1 MMLLQIKKA
10 TKRFGGLTAVKNVDL
25 EMERGEIVGLIG
37 PNGAGKT
44 TLFNV
49 ISGFYPPTEGN
60 ILFEGIDITG
70 FKAYQTCRLGIAR
83 TFQIVKPF
91 GNMTV
96 LENVMVG
103 NFCRMRNTRE
113 VKNGASQILGL
124 VGLSEKKDEL
134 AKSLTLPDRKRLE
147 LAKALA
153 TQPKFLLLDEVN
165 AGLNPAEILQVLN
178 IIRRIRDEWGVTF
191 LVIEHLMSVIMN
203 LSERIIVLSYGEK
216 IAEGKPDEVSK
227 NQKVIEAY
235 LGEEYVE

>member
-113 VKNGASQILGL
+113 VKNGASQILELIGL
-124 VGLSEKKDEL
+124 FEKKDEL

-165 AGLNPAEILQVLN
+165 AGLNPAEIIQVLN

-216 IAEGKPDEVSK
+216 IAEGTPDEVSK

>member
-1 MMLLQIKKA
+1 MLLQIQKV
-10 TKRFGGLTAVKNVDL
+10 TKRFGGLTAVKEIDL
-25 EMERGEIVGLIG
+25 EIERGEIVGLIG

-44 TLFNV
+44 TLFNM

-70 FKAYQTCRLGIAR
+70 FRAYQTCRLGIGR

-103 NFCRMRNTRE
+103 NFCRMKSIRE
-113 VKNGASQILGL
+113 VRKEAFKILEL
-124 VGLSEKKDEL
+124 VGLSGKKDEL

-165 AGLNPAEILQVLN
+165 AGLNPAEIIQVLN
-178 IIRRIRDEWGVTF
+178 IIRRVRDEWGVTF

-203 LSERIIVLSYGEK
+203 LSERIVVLSYGEK
-216 IAEGKPDEVSK
+216 IGEGTPDEVSK

-235 LGEEYVE
+235 LGEEYGE